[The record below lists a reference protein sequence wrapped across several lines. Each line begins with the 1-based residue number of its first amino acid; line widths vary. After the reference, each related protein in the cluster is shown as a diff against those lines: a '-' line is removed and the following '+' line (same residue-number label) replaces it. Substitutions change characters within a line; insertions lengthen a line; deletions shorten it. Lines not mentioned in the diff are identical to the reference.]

1 MQDLFSFSL
10 VLLVAGAIAAAIS
23 ARLRL
28 PTLLGYLA
36 AGVML
41 GPSVSALLLPGESL
55 SFLAEV
61 GVVLLLFMVGLEF
74 SVSSLWATWRRVVS
88 AGFLQ
93 MAFVGLTV
101 GLAVSGLGGGA
112 QAAVLLGA
120 AAAMSSSAIAG
131 KQLAEQGELTV
142 RHGRMAMAVLVFQ
155 DMATIPV
162 LALLGI
168 WARGGTPTAGEVAA
182 EVAAVLALFVAA
194 VAFSRRPLYR
204 FMAWIARHG
213 SDEVFL
219 LVALTIVLGAAYGAH
234 ALGVSAALGA
244 FLAGMVL
251 GESDFRH
258 RMEDDIRPFRDVL
271 LSLFF
276 ITIGLQVDARQLLA
290 APLSVLAWFLV
301 LVPGK
306 VLLTWPALRLAG
318 LSRADAWRGAVI
330 LGHGGEFGLLVI
342 ATAMAVGALPASQG
356 QTALVALALSMG
368 VAPLLIRHHEGI
380 ARRLTRTAS
389 HPAPPQEE
397 DVGLREAR
405 LENHVVVCGAGQ
417 LGRIVSHALAV
428 AEIPHLLVEANYEA
442 FEAARAEGLPVH
454 YGDASRINTLRAAG
468 VDRARL
474 VVITFHRS
482 EQAVRIAEFLRH
494 AHPGVPVLAT
504 SLNEREARR
513 LLAAPGVKVY
523 VERLAAGLALAEQ
536 ALLVA
541 GIDAERTDGLIAA
554 LREQLQ
560 SPLHPNRETPS

>member
-10 VLLVAGAIAAAIS
+10 VLLVAGALAAAVS

-36 AGVML
+36 AGVLL
-41 GPSVSALLLPGESL
+41 GPSVFALLLPGESL
-55 SFLAEV
+55 NFLAEV

-74 SVSSLWATWRRVVS
+74 SVSSLWATWRRVLS
-88 AGFLQ
+88 AGLLQ
-93 MAFVGLTV
+93 LLFV
-101 GLAVSGLGGGA
+101 GLAV
-112 QAAVLLGA
+112 AAVTHALGAPANAALLLGT
-120 AAAMSSSAIAG
+120 AAAMSSSAIAA

-155 DMATIPV
+155 DVATIPV
-162 LALLGI
+162 LALLAI
-168 WARGGTPTAGEVAA
+168 WSRGGEPTPASVAVEV
-182 EVAAVLALFVAA
+182 VAVLALFA
-194 VAFSRRPLYR
+194 VAVVISRRPLHR

-219 LVALTIVLGAAYGAH
+219 LAALTLVLGAAYGAH
-234 ALGVSAALGA
+234 GLGVSPALGA

-276 ITIGLQVDARQLLA
+276 ITIGLQLDAGQLLA
-290 APLSVLAWFLV
+290 APLTVLAWL
-301 LVPGK
+301 LALIPGK
-306 VLLTWPALRLAG
+306 ILLTWPALRLAG
-318 LSRADAWRGAVI
+318 LSRPDAWRGAVI
-330 LGHGGEFGLLVI
+330 LGHSGEFGLLLI
-342 ATAMAVGALPASQG
+342 ATALGAGLLPPAVGQAP
-356 QTALVALALSMG
+356 LVAVALSMG
-368 VAPLLIRHHEGI
+368 IAPLLIRHHERI
-380 ARRLTRTAS
+380 ARLLSPAAS
-389 HPAPPQEE
+389 HPVPQEE

-417 LGRIVSHALAV
+417 LGRIVSQALAV
-428 AEIPHLLVEANYEA
+428 ADIPHVLVEVNYEA
-442 FEAARAEGLPVH
+442 YQAARAEGLPVH

-482 EQAVRIAEFLRH
+482 EQAMRIAHFLRH
-494 AHPGVPVLAT
+494 THPEVPVLAT
-504 SLNEREARR
+504 SLTDREARR
-513 LLAAPGVKVY
+513 LLAEPGVRVY

-536 ALLVA
+536 ALLTS
-541 GIDAERTDGLIAA
+541 GIEAERTDRLIAL
-554 LREQLQ
+554 LRERLQ
-560 SPLHPNRETPS
+560 SPLQPPVESPP